1 MLQALEYGGQV
12 RAGERRRMAELVDV
26 GTGTEGQAVTVHDD
40 GVHGRVGGRLLEGLQ
55 QLGTH
60 GLAECIDRR
69 VRQAD

>member
-1 MLQALEYGGQV
+1 M
-12 RAGERRRMAELVDV
+12 
-26 GTGTEGQAVTVHDD
+26 TVHDD

-69 VRQAD
+69 VRQADQGHLMVDLIVDQGTHGASPCNR